1 MPTDQGMQ
9 LASKALQWG
18 AAVAALTMTVSLLK
32 LGETSLAVG
41 LIPSPWDKL
50 AHAGTFGSIAFLL
63 WLGCGRRALVA
74 CATAAFA
81 LACYDEWRQLML
93 PGREADIQDLIA
105 NTIGILAAAWVARQL
120 SSKEIS

>member
-1 MPTDQGMQ
+1 MRIAPW
-9 LASKALQWG
+9 LLQSS
-18 AAVAALTMTVSLLK
+18 AAAAALVMIGSLLK

-50 AHAGTFGSIAFLL
+50 AHAGTFGAIALLL

-81 LACYDEWRQLML
+81 L
-93 PGREADIQDLIA
+93 
-105 NTIGILAAAWVARQL
+105 
-120 SSKEIS
+120 S

>member
-1 MPTDQGMQ
+1 MRIAPW
-9 LASKALQWG
+9 LLQSS
-18 AAVAALTMTVSLLK
+18 AAAAALVMIGSLLK

-50 AHAGTFGSIAFLL
+50 AHAGTFGAIALLL

-105 NTIGILAAAWVARQL
+105 NAIGILAAAWVARQL
-120 SSKEIS
+120 TPKEFL

>member
-1 MPTDQGMQ
+1 MQ
-9 LASKALQWG
+9 FASRALQWG
-18 AAVAALTMTVSLLK
+18 AAAAALTMTVSLLK

-50 AHAGTFGSIAFLL
+50 AHAGTFGTLTFLL

-74 CATAAFA
+74 CATAVFA

-105 NTIGILAAAWVARQL
+105 NTIGILAATWVARQL
-120 SSKEIS
+120 MSKETP